1 MLLNIKLIYLFYEP
15 FRQKNSTRYQGKEY
29 EEFLDEFMSAVSH
42 EFGKQTLVQF
52 EDFGNH
58 NAFKLLRKYKNKYL
72 TFNDDIQGTA
82 ACATAGILAT
92 QRITAQP
99 VTDQKFLFLGAG
111 EAGLGVANL
120 LVLLLRDMGVNPADA
135 YKKIWLYDSE

>member
-1 MLLNIKLIYLFYEP
+1 M
-15 FRQKNSTRYQGKEY
+15 QGVEY
-29 EEFLDEFMSAVSH
+29 EDFLDEFMQAVSH
-42 EFGKQTLVQF
+42 KFGKQTLIQF

-58 NAFKLLRKYKNKYL
+58 NAFKLLRKYKNRYL

-92 QRITAQP
+92 SKITGKP
-99 VTDQKFLFLGAG
+99 VSDQKFLFLGAG

-135 YKKIWLYDSE
+135 YRKIWLFDSKLTSMKHNMTVITDVL

>member
-1 MLLNIKLIYLFYEP
+1 MTLPIQIDVGTNNAQLINDPFYP
-15 FRQKNSTRYQGKEY
+15 GLRQRRVVGPEY
-29 EEFLDEFMSAVSH
+29 EEFLDEFMQAATH
-42 EFGKQTLVQF
+42 KWGKQTLVQF

-58 NAFKLLRKYKNKYL
+58 NAFKLLRKYKNRYL

-82 ACATAGILAT
+82 ACAVAGILAT

-135 YKKIWLYDSE
+135 YT

>member
-1 MLLNIKLIYLFYEP
+1 
-15 FRQKNSTRYQGKEY
+15 
-29 EEFLDEFMSAVSH
+29 MSAVSH

-135 YKKIWLYDSE
+135 YKKIWLYDSECNLYSNHWKI